1 MIVQIKDGFREHGLT
16 LEEAY
21 ILNRVKFYDDED
33 IPYIESNLT
42 LAKIM
47 GKSEST
53 VRRAINNLIL
63 KGFLNKMTVGRT
75 RVLSTSH
82 IERNSVHEERNS
94 AHTEHNSVHNDESP
108 LKGMTA
114 EEQARRLQELI
125 NENKDPNFD
134 ITEEMY

>member
-1 MIVQIKDGFREHGLT
+1 MIVQIKDGFREQGLT
-16 LEEAY
+16 LEETY

-63 KGFLNKMTVGRT
+63 KGFLNKRTVGRT

-82 IERNSVHEERNS
+82 IERNSVHEECNS
-94 AHTEHNSVHNDESP
+94 VHTEHNSVHNDESP

-125 NENKDPNFD
+125 NETRDPNFD

>member
-1 MIVQIKDGFREHGLT
+1 MIVQIKDGFREQGLT
-16 LEEAY
+16 LEETY

-63 KGFLNKMTVGRT
+63 KGFLNKRTVGRT

-82 IERNSVHEERNS
+82 IER
-94 AHTEHNSVHNDESP
+94 NSVHNDESP

-125 NENKDPNFD
+125 NETRDPNFD